1 MSNLVAT
8 FLKEKEKKEKIS
20 EGECTLV
27 DCPAWYDHICDII
40 LASNSA
46 SFLLLVCRWK
56 QI

>member
-8 FLKEKEKKEKIS
+8 YLKEKEKKEKIS

-27 DCPAWYDHICDII
+27 DSPAWYDHICDII
-40 LASNSA
+40 LASNSV
-46 SFLLLVCRWK
+46 SFLLLVYRWK